1 MTKSEEYINETIH
14 MYKDSSD
21 IFEKR
26 LLTNEITCIDP
37 YFDILQT
44 DTTLHNLIT
53 AKRSIMAKHGYYI
66 EKLIELN
73 NKYVLADLVRYDHA
87 QEYYEEW
94 AKNADGEVQKE
105 LLNKGLYVDILS
117 QSKDANVRFAVAKK
131 YPERTL
137 FYLKQLDS
145 EKQRDQGFLLL
156 MAQKEPNIKALEFLL
171 NLDWCNSSYNL
182 QILKSKYELM
192 HLVPTTIEKT
202 MTPYQLYKANNAF
215 WMANLSGY
223 NIASVQQG
231 QEKFNDKNIFMNEHA
246 FNQLATYDNEYC
258 VDFYIDY
265 NLTNR
270 KD

>member
-14 MYKDSSD
+14 MYNDSSD

-26 LLTNEITCIDP
+26 LLNNEITCIDP

-44 DTTLHNLIT
+44 DTTLHKSIT
-53 AKRSIMAKHGYYI
+53 AKRSIMAKHGYHV

-73 NKYVLADLVRYDHA
+73 NKYILADLIRYDRA

-94 AKNADGEVQKE
+94 AKNADSEVQKE

-117 QSKDANVRFAVAKK
+117 QSKDADVRFAVAEK

-137 FYLKQLDS
+137 SYLKSLDP
-145 EKQRDQGFLLL
+145 EKQRNLGFLLL
-156 MAQKEPNIKALEFLL
+156 MAQKEPDINALEFVL
-171 NLDWCNSSYNL
+171 NLDSSYNL

-192 HLVPTTIEKT
+192 HLVPSLIEKT
-202 MTPYQLYKANNAF
+202 MTPFQLYKANSPF
-215 WMANLSGY
+215 WKINLSGY
-223 NIASVQQG
+223 NIASVIQG
-231 QEKFNDKNIFMNEHA
+231 QEKFDNENLLLNEHD
-246 FNQLATYDNEYC
+246 FNQLAKCTDEYYVNC
-258 VDFYIDY
+258 YVDYK
-265 NLTNR
+265 LSNR